1 MSELV
6 ISNVDL
12 KDLDLQRQ
20 TLATIDRS
28 KLSSK
33 QQVDALSSIQNMLD
47 DWSDSLYYFS
57 EFEG

>member
-20 TLATIDRS
+20 TLATIDQS

-33 QQVDALSSIQNMLD
+33 QVDALSSIQNMLD

-57 EFEG
+57 EVEG